1 MDNGFEEVQECG
13 PWRVRLWWPKGASGG
28 PQQLMIEPGSN
39 ATPRD
44 IARGIST
51 TVLRRLSLSEAPPRT
66 APSPE
71 ESELAQLGAASRTT
85 LDSEGVSPTY
95 LALLALTYKRVAD
108 NGVAAPIPWLADA
121 IGRRPETVRDQLK
134 RARREGFL
142 TTITGKAGGD
152 LTEKAEQILSAS
164 PDCRSIFPSRKD
176 DNGVDCQSS

>member
-13 PWRVRLWWPKGASGG
+13 PWRVRLWWPEGASGG
-28 PQQLMIEPGSN
+28 PQRLMIEPGSN

-51 TVLRRLSLSEAPPRT
+51 TVLRRLTLSEVPTRT

-71 ESELAQLGAASRTT
+71 ESELAQLGAASRAT
-85 LDSEGVSPTY
+85 LGSEGVSPTY

-108 NGVAAPIPWLADA
+108 NGVPAPIPWLADA

-142 TTITGKAGGD
+142 TTIAGKAGGD
-152 LTEKAEQILSAS
+152 LTEKTERILAAN
-164 PDCRSIFPSRKD
+164 PDCRSIFPSPLG
-176 DNGVDCQSS
+176 DNEVGFQSS